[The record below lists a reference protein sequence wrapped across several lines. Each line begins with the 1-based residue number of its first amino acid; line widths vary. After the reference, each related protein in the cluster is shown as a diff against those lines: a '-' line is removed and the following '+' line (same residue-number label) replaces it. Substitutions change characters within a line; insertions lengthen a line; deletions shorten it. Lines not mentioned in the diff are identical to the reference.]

1 MNVKT
6 EIVNYKYEYDNGIV
20 FNEKFTKP
28 NNDLLLKWWKEFS
41 SFDVH
46 DYDYFLVG
54 GFINKE
60 NTKDIDIVVN
70 GEVNKKLS
78 LVLSLA
84 KQLGVKDNLL
94 IDMFWC
100 NTFYDHKNYSPQK
113 RIRNFNEVKITK
125 NNNTNVYNYG
135 GVKIADNLFASYYDQ
150 PYIDYNKSEN
160 YKNKYI
166 KIQDYINGTIT

>member
-1 MNVKT
+1 MKSVTT
-6 EIVNYKYEYDNGIV
+6 EIVKYKYEYDNGIV
-20 FNEKFTKP
+20 FNKRFTKP
-28 NNDLLLKWWKEFS
+28 NKNLFLKWWKEFS

-46 DYDYFLVG
+46 DYDYYLVG

-70 GEVNKKLS
+70 GDVNKKLS
-78 LVLSLA
+78 SVLSLA

-113 RIRNFNEVKITK
+113 RIRNFNKIKITR
-125 NNNTNVYNYG
+125 NNKTKIYDYG
-135 GVKIADNLFASYYDQ
+135 GVEVLDGLFMSDYKN
-150 PYIDYNKSEN
+150 PYRDYNKSEN

-166 KIQDYINGTIT
+166 KIQDYINGN

>member
-46 DYDYFLVG
+46 DYDYYLVG

-60 NTKDIDIVVN
+60 NTKDIDI
-70 GEVNKKLS
+70 
-78 LVLSLA
+78 
-84 KQLGVKDNLL
+84 GVKDNLL

-150 PYIDYNKSEN
+150 PYVDYNKSEN